1 MLRWVPALA
10 LVGLL
15 TGCASAGPAAQ
26 TGGTVSP
33 HPTPSPAS
41 SAAPAPR
48 FIGPSDGGRT
58 YAMTVGQTT
67 TLRISDPDAD
77 APEVEGTAVLLIA
90 VANVTGSGAREWEV
104 RAVEPGTSA
113 IVGAGQDASWEI
125 TLVVEE

>member
-10 LVGLL
+10 LVVLL
-15 TGCASAGPAAQ
+15 TGCASSGPAAQ

-48 FIGPSDGGRT
+48 FIGPSDGGRM
-58 YAMTVGQTT
+58 YSMTVGQTT
-67 TLRISDPDAD
+67 TLRISDPDA
-77 APEVEGTAVLLIA
+77 AEPEAEGTAVLLIA

-104 RAVEPGTSA
+104 RAVEPGTST
-113 IVGAGQDASWEI
+113 IVSDHHDPSWEI
-125 TLVVEE
+125 TLVVED